1 MPSAHEARES
11 EWRRGGMCLA
21 AAIIGYAAGFGFFMF
36 SANLFIEPMRNE
48 FGWTVSEA
56 TFLPISSV
64 VLAVCFP
71 ISGKLVD
78 IFGPR
83 LLASLGLAGFALC
96 YLLLA
101 SIPLSVPV
109 LRAIAVLFGIC
120 CALAGAVPFGR
131 SVASWFEKNV
141 GLALGLAGS
150 GSTLGGVIGLPFSS
164 MLIAQFGWRSA
175 YLGMAGVALLVGL
188 PAILLFLRTRK
199 HSGETAPGRD
209 DETPLEER
217 ASLPLSDERYWLLAA
232 ALAFCCVPIGIY
244 LNHVQPI
251 LSGSGFDLASATA
264 LGSFFA
270 LATFGGRILAGFLL
284 DRLVP
289 RLVAAGCMALAA
301 LGAFLIMQ
309 WAGPAFPV
317 FAIALILIGLAYG
330 AEADFAAFF
339 TLRYFGLARF
349 SMVFGTLAMVIA
361 FAVAFGGFIAAKSAD
376 TFGNYDLATSL
387 APAGFAVAALLIL
400 GLALF
405 ERPDRL
411 QVREAPKISSH

>member
-1 MPSAHEARES
+1 
-11 EWRRGGMCLA
+11 
-21 AAIIGYAAGFGFFMF
+21 
-36 SANLFIEPMRNE
+36 
-48 FGWTVSEA
+48 
-56 TFLPISSV
+56 
-64 VLAVCFP
+64 
-71 ISGKLVD
+71 
-78 IFGPR
+78 
-83 LLASLGLAGFALC
+83 
-96 YLLLA
+96 
-101 SIPLSVPV
+101 
-109 LRAIAVLFGIC
+109 
-120 CALAGAVPFGR
+120 
-131 SVASWFEKNV
+131 
-141 GLALGLAGS
+141 
-150 GSTLGGVIGLPFSS
+150 
-164 MLIAQFGWRSA
+164 
-175 YLGMAGVALLVGL
+175 
-188 PAILLFLRTRK
+188 LFLRTRK